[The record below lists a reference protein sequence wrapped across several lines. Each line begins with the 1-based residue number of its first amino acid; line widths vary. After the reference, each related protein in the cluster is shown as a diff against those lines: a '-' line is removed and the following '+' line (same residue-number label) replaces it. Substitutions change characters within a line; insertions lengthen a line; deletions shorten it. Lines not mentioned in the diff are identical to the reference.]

1 MQSDVVALRVL
12 YFTVVFERYLLPKN
26 TEERLLVGGHKR
38 PVDGLP
44 QRLFSLEN
52 VFETWVLILLHLA
65 LRTVLARG
73 RVGIQPA
80 YAK

>member
-52 VFETWVLILLHLA
+52 VFETWILL
-65 LRTVLARG
+65 LRNVVITQIG
-73 RVGIQPA
+73 
-80 YAK
+80 